1 MKTKVDKLDVNKLV
15 HVLFDFSK
23 LSDVVKNTLIRKDV
37 YNAKIINI
45 ENEITDI
52 TNLASNTTVNV
63 KINEVKG
70 ETPSI
75 TNAVTIA
82 AFNAI
87 INYFKGKILSIT
99 NLDTNATFIA
109 VKNKIPNVSSLVK
122 KTDYDTKNLKN

>member
-23 LSDVVKNTLIRKDV
+23 LSDVVKNAVIRKDV

-45 ENEITDI
+45 ENKIPDI

-63 KINEVKG
+63 KINEVKV

-75 TNAVTIA
+75 TNAATTVTLK
-82 AFNAI
+82 AI

-99 NLDTNATFIA
+99 NLGTTATFIA
-109 VKNKIPNVSSLVK
+109 VENKIPNVSNLVK
-122 KTDYDTKNLKN
+122 KTYHDTKN